1 MKKLLTLLVFLATTV
16 GAMAQLTGTWSNTKT
31 GQANTTVVYAS
42 LSISNT
48 TDVVYGGLFTIAAFV
63 GEAGQEDCRLV
74 FLDNDGTIMKTFHP
88 EGAMV
93 DVQYLALQ
101 IPGNYGSTDDDGK
114 PITFMIKKVG
124 SDEIY
129 KLTSSTAITYRAG
142 DGNAYGAP
150 SAPVELSVTLPTSY
164 SLPTSFDVGV
174 GKTVNVRDKITVS
187 PEGAAVP
194 LNAWAIEGP
203 TNGEAT
209 LSGDILTGVSVYS
222 NATLKLLKQDG
233 TELTSCKFNVVQYAT
248 AVNIATTSFQVN
260 KGDKDNLTKFMQNKL
275 STKSYSLDPANSVN
289 GVEWEIESS
298 EYITTMDGWEPIK
311 VGTTR
316 IRPYIY
322 VDGVETYPA
331 GDAWITVEIVTPVTS
346 ASLNWDSPS
355 AVVNFKCNVGD
366 DIYNRIASR
375 VTILP
380 SDAGQ
385 EYTITVPDAAN
396 SQYFTI
402 SDKSIVVNS
411 APATATSINLRV
423 TPTGL
428 NGSNFAFDVP
438 VSIDN
443 WATTLAKVKDG
454 VAFTSTMSASTVQQ
468 GIINN
473 VTYGP
478 TGTGPNITFTAPG
491 PWLDLHYYAGVG
503 GRGDISTED
512 GDLALSLDPGE
523 HTVTATLTYPDY
535 SNYYGDESTIT
546 NATKTVTFTVTISA
560 GLLGFD
566 ITVTPDATDP
576 TKGTITLQPNPSSAV
591 YDISDYTM
599 SLQDDNSYTGWTV
612 MTFSPALTTAGLT
625 YDYTGALPGKY
636 TFNVSKGDARF
647 GTKQFTVP
655 AVVSLASGWQW
666 KSNPFGAISTADA
679 MKTFFTTNLVEA
691 RTYTQLLFNDPSW
704 GIVGSM
710 LDNTLAEGQ
719 MYKAKMSAAATSYL
733 EGADGETPIT
743 KTLQWQ
749 LHPGW
754 NWVGSPFL
762 YNHRFSTALS
772 STGVVNGM
780 IIVSKADGS
789 IEYNGTAWEGSL
801 SLLKAGE
808 GYLVYNPGTSAVT
821 LTSTGNEGALGQ
833 GNESASARNRAPMT
847 GVWEYDHSRFA
858 SNMTIVAEMPQLE
871 DADHYTIG
879 AFVDGECRGEGSF
892 INGHAFIT
900 VHGESGEQVNF
911 RLYNEMT
918 GEYFDIDQTVKSQT
932 RVGSLSNPMTMTSH
946 EFATGISVVRQENA
960 GATESYD
967 LSGRK
972 VDGSSKG
979 VSLKRMADGT
989 FRKVMK

>member
-1 MKKLLTLLVFLATTV
+1 MKKLLTLLVLLATTV
-16 GAMAQLTGTWSNTKT
+16 GAMAQLNGTWSNTKT
-31 GQANTTVVYAS
+31 GNASSTVVYAK
-42 LSISNT
+42 LSVSNT
-48 TDVVYGGLFTIAAFV
+48 NYALYAGKFTIAAFV

-74 FLDNDGTIMKTFHP
+74 FDDNDGNIKTTN
-88 EGAMV
+88 GGV
-93 DVQYLALQ
+93 IYLAMQ
-101 IPGNYGSTDDDGK
+101 IPGNYGSTDDSGK
-114 PITFMIKKVG
+114 PITFMIKTAG
-124 SDEIY
+124 TDEIY
-129 KLTSSTAITYRAG
+129 KLTSSTAITYRAEG
-142 DGNAYGAP
+142 DGAYGAP
-150 SAPVELSVTLPTSY
+150 SDPVVLSVALPTSY
-164 SLPTSFDVGV
+164 SLSNFDVGV
-174 GKTVNVRDKITVS
+174 GKTVNIRDKITVNPAGS
-187 PEGAAVP
+187 AVP
-194 LNAWAIEGP
+194 QNAWNIGGIS
-203 TNGEAT
+203 NGEAT
-209 LSGDILTGVSVYS
+209 LSGDELTGVSVIS
-222 NATLKLLKQDG
+222 GATLRMVYQVPNSQDVV
-233 TELTSCKFNVVQYAT
+233 TLASCTFNVVQYAT
-248 AVNIATTSFQVN
+248 AVNIATTTFQVN

-311 VGTTR
+311 VGTTH

-331 GDAWITVEIVTPVTS
+331 GDAWITVEIVAPVTN
-346 ASLNWDSPS
+346 AYLNWDSTDKI
-355 AVVNFKCNVGD
+355 VKCNVGD
-366 DIYNRIASR
+366 DIYDRIASR
-375 VTILP
+375 VKIEP
-380 SDAGQ
+380 NDAAQ
-385 EYTITVPDAAN
+385 SFTITVGDDVDE
-396 SQYFTI
+396 QYFTI
-402 SDKSIVVNS
+402 SEKSIKIIK
-411 APATATSINLRV
+411 APATATQVGLFV
-423 TPTGL
+423 TPTGV
-428 NGSNFAFDVP
+428 NGSAKQFVVW

-443 WATTLAKVKDG
+443 WASTLAKVKD
-454 VAFTSTMSASTVQQ
+454 ALSYTSTTAASTVQQ

-491 PWLDLHYYAGVG
+491 PWLDLHYYAGAG

-512 GDLALSLDPGE
+512 GDLALSLTPGE

-535 SNYYGDESTIT
+535 SNYYGDATTIT

-625 YDYTGALPGKY
+625 YNYTGALPGKY
-636 TFNVSKGDARF
+636 TFNVKKGDASF

-679 MKTFFTTNLVEA
+679 MKAFFTTNLVEA

-749 LHPGW
+749 LQPGW

-772 STGVVNGM
+772 STGVVSGM

-900 VHGESGEQVNF
+900 VHGESGEQVTF

-946 EFATGISVVRQENA
+946 EFATGISVVRQDNA